1 MIRIEKNM
9 QQHKNGDAPH
19 QDAATAVS
27 HFHTHS
33 VPLDMEDIRR
43 DWDKPISEAGLAAKT
58 SVVVRV
64 GALDL
69 GAGTGSF
76 RVREMM
82 HRIAYPLGV
91 HVRADVNLTDI
102 EATCTDDANRI
113 TEVIDLPT
121 TGVNTER
128 IWLLEHYTDWFS
140 VNLGL
145 DSMYHRA
152 GDVSEGVVQNLE
164 QSDMSEVSAQLAKK
178 LRAEKKAQK
187 ELSGEASDDPVLDAL
202 EAAEV
207 TVPVSMVRAAAADIA
222 AEGSTDDELRSESEA
237 ALKEDREAKLLH
249 DRLMQLRSGKHDF
262 VETPDLDAAAAAAGG
277 TGAGAGA
284 SASSAEDQNLNE
296 FGTSMSAEA
305 LLGAKRRKTRAHK
318 PLTGEYAEHFDHVG
332 RSAGEGRK
340 PITVRQAHERL
351 DLIESRKPLYSP
363 AFAGFASAVACA
375 SFVFLLGGGPYDMI
389 GAFVGAGLGH
399 WLRRKLF
406 AHHLNQFFV
415 TFVCV
420 ALAALA
426 CTGTLRLIGLLDP
439 IALTHDTAYIG
450 AMLFVIPG
458 FPLITGGLDMAKIDF
473 PSGIQRVAY
482 VLCII
487 LMATLAGWG
496 VAMIVH
502 LNPTG
507 FEPLGLNPWVNTGL
521 RAVTAFLG
529 VWGFSIMFN
538 SPQRMCLV
546 AATIGMITDTL
557 RLTLVDFGVPAE
569 AGAFIG
575 ALLAGLLAAGWR
587 TAVHNGLLPP
597 HLGYP
602 RICLTVPSIVIM
614 VPGLYMYRA
623 MFYLGQF
630 DTLHA
635 LDWAFRAFMVIICL
649 PIGLAMA
656 RVITDKSWRY
666 DV

>member
-1 MIRIEKNM
+1 M

-207 TVPVSMVRAAAADIA
+207 TVPVSMVRAAAADIT

-249 DRLMQLRSGKHDF
+249 DRLMQQRSGKHDF
-262 VETPDLDAAAAAAGG
+262 VEAPDLDAAAAAAGG
-277 TGAGAGA
+277 AGAG
-284 SASSAEDQNLNE
+284 ASSAEDQNLNE

-340 PITVRQAHERL
+340 TITVRQAHERL

-406 AHHLNQFFV
+406 ARHLNQFFV

>member
-1 MIRIEKNM
+1 M

-33 VPLDMEDIRR
+33 VPLDIEDIRR

-207 TVPVSMVRAAAADIA
+207 TVPVSMVRAAAADIT

-237 ALKEDREAKLLH
+237 ALEEDREAKLLH
-249 DRLMQLRSGKHDF
+249 DRLMQQRSGKHDF
-262 VETPDLDAAAAAAGG
+262 AEMPDLDAAAAAAGG
-277 TGAGAGA
+277 AGAGAGA

-406 AHHLNQFFV
+406 ARHLNQFFV

-649 PIGLAMA
+649 PIGLVMA

>member
-1 MIRIEKNM
+1 M

-164 QSDMSEVSAQLAKK
+164 QSDMSEVSARLAKK

-207 TVPVSMVRAAAADIA
+207 TVPVSMVRAAAADIT

-237 ALKEDREAKLLH
+237 ALEEDREAKLLH
-249 DRLMQLRSGKHDF
+249 DRLMHQCSGKHDF

-277 TGAGAGA
+277 AGADAGAGA

-305 LLGAKRRKTRAHK
+305 LLGAKRRRTRAHK

-332 RSAGEGRK
+332 RCAGAGRK

-406 AHHLNQFFV
+406 ARHLNQFFV

-649 PIGLAMA
+649 PIGLVMA

>member
-1 MIRIEKNM
+1 M

-277 TGAGAGA
+277 TGADAGAGA
-284 SASSAEDQNLNE
+284 SVSSAEDQNLNE

-305 LLGAKRRKTRAHK
+305 LLGAKRRRTRAHK

-507 FEPLGLNPWVNTGL
+507 FEPLGLNPWMNTGL

>member
-1 MIRIEKNM
+1 M

-249 DRLMQLRSGKHDF
+249 DRLMLQRSEKRDF

-277 TGAGAGA
+277 AGAG
-284 SASSAEDQNLNE
+284 ASSAEDQNLNE

-340 PITVRQAHERL
+340 TITVRQAHERL

-406 AHHLNQFFV
+406 ARHLNQFFV

>member
-1 MIRIEKNM
+1 M

-207 TVPVSMVRAAAADIA
+207 TVPVSMVRAAAADIT

-237 ALKEDREAKLLH
+237 ALEEDREAKLLH
-249 DRLMQLRSGKHDF
+249 DRLMRQRSGKHDF

-277 TGAGAGA
+277 AGAGAGA

-406 AHHLNQFFV
+406 ARHLNQFFV

-649 PIGLAMA
+649 PIGLVMA

>member
-1 MIRIEKNM
+1 M
-9 QQHKNGDAPH
+9 QQHMNGDAPH

-237 ALKEDREAKLLH
+237 ALEEDREAKLLH
-249 DRLMQLRSGKHDF
+249 DRLMQQRSGKRDF

-277 TGAGAGA
+277 AGAGAGA

-318 PLTGEYAEHFDHVG
+318 SLTGEYAEHFDHVG

-406 AHHLNQFFV
+406 ARHLNQFFV

>member
-1 MIRIEKNM
+1 M

-237 ALKEDREAKLLH
+237 ALEEDREAKLLH
-249 DRLMQLRSGKHDF
+249 DRLMQQRSGKRDF

-277 TGAGAGA
+277 AGAGAGA

-406 AHHLNQFFV
+406 ARHLNQFFV

-473 PSGIQRVAY
+473 PSGIQRVTY

-649 PIGLAMA
+649 PIGLVMA